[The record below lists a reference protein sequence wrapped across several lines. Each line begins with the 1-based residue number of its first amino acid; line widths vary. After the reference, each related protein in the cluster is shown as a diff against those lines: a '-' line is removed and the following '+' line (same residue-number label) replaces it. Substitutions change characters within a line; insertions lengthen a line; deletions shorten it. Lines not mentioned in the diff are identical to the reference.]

1 MGHPVYIYGMVQGS
15 GGYKSSLKFPFED
28 IIINHKFID
37 ENSLI
42 IICKNKLFSKS
53 YNNENEITFQFY

>member
-1 MGHPVYIYGMVQGS
+1 MVQCS
-15 GGYKSSLKFPFED
+15 GGYKSSLKFSFED
-28 IIINHKFID
+28 INHKLID